1 MQPME
6 KSATSADGTPIY
18 YEVHGEGQPTLVF
31 VHDWCCNRSHWQHQV
46 QHFASKRQ
54 IVALYLGGHGAS
66 GQQRA
71 QWTMRAF
78 AEDVAAVVDALKLE
92 RVVLVGH
99 SMGGYIIVEVAR
111 LLGERVVGLVGADT
125 LWDVERQRSPEQI
138 EAAIADFVEPLRV
151 NFKETAA
158 KFAEGMFL
166 PTSNATLRRETVA
179 AMAAMPAEIGAGA
192 MEAIM
197 RKDDNLCAGIRA
209 LKVPIA
215 TINSA
220 EQGETNMEA
229 ARSNNM
235 GVIFMKNVGHFVMR
249 EDPVTFNRHLGEL
262 VQKMTR

>member
-31 VHDWCCNRSHWQHQV
+31 VHGWCCNRSHWQRQV
-46 QHFASKRQ
+46 QHFASDFQ
-54 IVALYLGGHGAS
+54 
-66 GQQRA
+66 
-71 QWTMRAF
+71 
-78 AEDVAAVVDALKLE
+78 
-92 RVVLVGH
+92 
-99 SMGGYIIVEVAR
+99 
-111 LLGERVVGLVGADT
+111 VVGLVGADT

-158 KFAEGMFL
+158 KFAEDMFL
-166 PTSNATLRRETVA
+166 PTSDATLRRETVA

-229 ARSNNM
+229 ARRNNM
-235 GVIFMKNVGHFVMR
+235 EVIFMKNVGHFVMR